1 MPSPAPES
9 AAIVSPDVQKLA
21 AFTLAGGGGN
31 PAGVVLLD
39 QFPEDALMQGLA
51 ADIGFSETAFAKKNG
66 DGWRVRYFA
75 PEQEVPFCGHATI
88 ALGAALGARFGAGTY
103 SLSLN
108 DAQITVEATQG
119 EDGAWGAALQSPETW
134 SQPLPD
140 ALETSLMTH
149 FKLTPGDLHDALPTR
164 LAFAGAKHAILPLAR
179 RDTLAAMDYDYDATR
194 ALMLAHDVTTI
205 DLVWPETCQR
215 FHARNPFPVGGIYE
229 DPATGAA
236 AAAFAG
242 MVRDI
247 GWHGLSPEGT
257 RIEIIQGEDMGRAS
271 RIEVDIPPRP
281 GSSVRVSGATARL

>member
-1 MPSPAPES
+1 MQSPAPES
-9 AAIVSPDVQKLA
+9 PAIVSPDVQRLA

-39 QFPEDALMQGLA
+39 HFPEDALMQGLA
-51 ADIGFSETAFAKKNG
+51 ADIGFSETAFAKRNG
-66 DGWRVRYFA
+66 AGWRVRYFA
-75 PEQEVPFCGHATI
+75 PQQEVPFCGHATI

-103 SLSLN
+103 PLSLN
-108 DAQITVEATQG
+108 DAEITVEATQG

-140 ALETSLMTH
+140 ALEAGLMTH
-149 FKLTPGDLHDALPTR
+149 FKLTPGDLHDALPKR
-164 LAFAGAKHAILPLAR
+164 LAFAGAKHAVLPLAR
-179 RDTLAAMDYDYDATR
+179 RETLAAMDYDYEATR

-205 DLVWPETCQR
+205 DLVWPETPQR

-242 MVRDI
+242 MLRDI

-257 RIEIIQGEDMGRAS
+257 RIEIIQGEDMGRTS
-271 RIEVDIPPRP
+271 RIEVDIPPKP

>member
-1 MPSPAPES
+1 MQSPAPKS

-103 SLSLN
+103 PLSLN
-108 DAQITVEATQG
+108 DAEITVEATQG
-119 EDGAWGAALQSPETW
+119 EDGAWGAALQSPQTW

-140 ALETSLMTH
+140 ALEAGLMAH
-149 FKLTPGDLHDALPTR
+149 FKFTIADLHDSLPTR
-164 LAFAGAKHAILPLAR
+164 LAFAGAKHAVLPLAR
-179 RDTLAAMDYDYDATR
+179 RETLAAMDYDYEATR
-194 ALMLAHDVTTI
+194 DLMLAHDVTTI
-205 DLVWPETCQR
+205 DLVWPETPRR

-242 MVRDI
+242 MLRDI
-247 GWHGLSPEGT
+247 GWHGLSPEGS

-271 RIEVDIPPRP
+271 RIEVDIPPKP